1 MIGKPVALQVGY
13 FVIFQTLWGGLKLE
27 NLKKYNKP
35 DMPFFYSSTEN
46 IQYSIET
53 MMIFNNVTKINFKS
67 LEKDLIGAIAV
78 AIQVPTAFITCKVKD
93 DGLATR
99 TKMSTTNEEVVVS
112 VLSTIKEDSYRIH
125 TLIISEK
132 FKRDINKTIANFD
145 ALKTAGVALETINF
159 ANNRKKIGNYIFFSL
174 RSIYLLI

>member
-1 MIGKPVALQVGY
+1 
-13 FVIFQTLWGGLKLE
+13 
-27 NLKKYNKP
+27 
-35 DMPFFYSSTEN
+35 MPFFYSSTEN

-53 MMIFNNVTKINFKS
+53 VMIFNNVTKINFKS

-78 AIQVPTAFITCKVKD
+78 AIQVPRAFIKCKVK

-99 TKMSTTNEEVVVS
+99 TKRSTTNEEVVVS

-159 ANNRKKIGNYIFFSL
+159 ANNRKKIGNYIFSL
-174 RSIYLLI
+174 RSTIILIYFNHSIIDN